1 MDFFEAVNK
10 RGSYRSRFKD
20 IAIPDEDIRK
30 IRGAALKA
38 PSGYNLQS
46 TSFVVVTDEKLRKQI
61 AELMPSEA
69 TETAPAIIVVVSERI
84 EEDGFCFE
92 IVDYGA
98 AAQTLWLAAT
108 AMGYAT
114 VWMDG
119 DTNTDGNNDKI
130 REMLNLA
137 AGKTVRTIMPMGI
150 PEEEVVQ
157 NSRKPFEE
165 RVSYNRCE

>member
-1 MDFFEAVNK
+1 
-10 RGSYRSRFKD
+10 
-20 IAIPDEDIRK
+20 
-30 IRGAALKA
+30 
-38 PSGYNLQS
+38 
-46 TSFVVVTDEKLRKQI
+46 
-61 AELMPSEA
+61 
-69 TETAPAIIVVVSERI
+69 
-84 EEDGFCFE
+84 
-92 IVDYGA
+92 
-98 AAQTLWLAAT
+98 
-108 AMGYAT
+108 MGYAT

-150 PEEEVVQ
+150 PEEDVVH